1 MFHTA
6 PAEGILTLQIGE
18 TPDDLLLTPTDA
30 GIVAANMKDIQ
41 DLALVA
47 NDIQRLNTGSTANN
61 IDRLEDSADN
71 IDRLN
76 IGDTPNAIDRVGTVE
91 TVAAVNRLSEGWT
104 ANNIDRLEDSADAVD
119 RLAWRMWSIPT

>member
-1 MFHTA
+1 MVSDKVLPSNGSQRIFTIGLNVLSESHLKIYLDGAPISADDYDLINNAAVFHTA

-71 IDRLN
+71 R
-76 IGDTPNAIDRVGTVE
+76 
-91 TVAAVNRLSEGWT
+91 
-104 ANNIDRLEDSADAVD
+104 
-119 RLAWRMWSIPT
+119 